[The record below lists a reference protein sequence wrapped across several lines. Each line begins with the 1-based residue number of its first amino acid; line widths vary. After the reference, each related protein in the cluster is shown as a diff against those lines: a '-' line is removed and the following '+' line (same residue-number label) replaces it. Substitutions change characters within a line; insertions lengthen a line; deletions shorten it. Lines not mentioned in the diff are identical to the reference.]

1 MNAVSTG
8 PIGCGPVSWLR
19 RVRLNVWFDLW
30 SRCHAEVANVFG
42 SGQESGRV
50 RSAFF
55 APTSAVA
62 VRSFGA
68 ALRGGDEV
76 MKDHPEDFVLYHVG
90 EFDQLNGSV
99 TPKELPEQVVSGLD
113 LVNSLIRKGDV
124 S

>member
-1 MNAVSTG
+1 MQKLQMFSVLDKKAAAF
-8 PIGCGPVSWLR
+8 
-19 RVRLNVWFDLW
+19 VRP
-30 SRCHAEVANVFG
+30 
-42 SGQESGRV
+42 
-50 RSAFF
+50 FF